1 MLKYSMSITMSLD
14 EATKAVLQTQAE
26 LLQCMEAMEVEL
38 GLMEHLQKT
47 MEAAQEQYEKAK
59 SDLVL
64 LKVRKV
70 YLKSKMDIVT
80 NIRNYK
86 SKM

>member
-1 MLKYSMSITMSLD
+1 MSID

-26 LLQCMEAMEVEL
+26 LLHCMEAMEVEL

-47 MEAAQEQYEKAK
+47 IESAQQQYEKAK

-70 YLKSKMDIVT
+70 YLKTKLDIVT
-80 NIRNYK
+80 NIRNFK